1 MNLKNFWEWVDDFFG
16 HRVYSATAGDNVG
29 HNWVVADTSAAGTP
43 TFAPVDGSETGE
55 VALDFSSTVEAQNV
69 CLYQGDVL
77 SFDID
82 KIREVTFRVKGN
94 QAALDATT
102 MLAFGMIGDRNDTID
117 TIAQAAIF
125 RVVGADDTTAIVVET
140 DDGTTDNNDVA
151 TGQSLVAAYKN
162 FMISFALGKADV
174 RFFIDGQPVA
184 TGTTFD
190 MSAYTGALQP
200 FVQIQKTSDA
210 NEDGVTVDLVEI
222 RGIRQAA

>member
-1 MNLKNFWEWVDDFFG
+1 
-16 HRVYSATAGDNVG
+16 
-29 HNWVVADTSAAGTP
+29 
-43 TFAPVDGSETGE
+43 
-55 VALDFSSTVEAQNV
+55 
-69 CLYQGDVL
+69 
-77 SFDID
+77 
-82 KIREVTFRVKGN
+82 VKGN
-94 QAALDATT
+94 QEALDATT
-102 MLAFGMIGDRNDTID
+102 MLAFGMIGDRNDAID

-125 RVVGADDTTAIVVET
+125 RVVGADDTTDIVVET

-151 TGQSLVAAYKN
+151 TGQSLVDAYKI
-162 FMISFALGKADV
+162 FTISFALGKADV

-210 NEDGVTVDLVEI
+210 NVDGVTVDLVEI